1 VAQLDLKDV
10 QGLILRGY
18 KMMALRQFI
27 LRVDNVE
34 EGKAFVGR
42 LVGGGSDGTPQITT
56 ETNWT
61 HPPHYCL
68 NISFSFRGLG
78 AMGLSEDSL
87 NSFPDEFKEGAAARA
102 TVVGDTGEMAP
113 EHWIGELNS
122 PDAHV
127 LLTLFAQS
135 KEIIGEVSGT
145 LREGFARGGAF
156 KELSCQDGGMLEGF
170 VAHFGYRDGF
180 AQPTIA
186 GAPATGL
193 TDPQPQAKLGAFL
206 FGYPSQWDRFSYP
219 VPTPNELGHNG
230 SFLAYRILEQ
240 DCHGFETFLEDSA
253 AELGVDKELI
263 AAKLCGRWRN
273 GIPLALSPETDQPE
287 TPILEKDWNNFD
299 YAQSETWNGFDD
311 RKGVRCPIGS
321 HIRRANPR
329 GSKIAGNGNL
339 RRIVRRGLPYG
350 PPYDPANPTDGVE
363 RGLLGIFINVSLK
376 DQFEFIMKDW
386 INNGVFAPGLG
397 AGHDP
402 VLGHQDPQS
411 SKFSIPIE
419 QGPPRVL
426 KGFSSFI
433 KTRGGMYCFIP
444 SITAL
449 RFISGSG

>member
-1 VAQLDLKDV
+1 MAQLDLSDV

-18 KMMALRQFI
+18 KMMALRQFV
-27 LRVDNVE
+27 LRVDNLSA
-34 EGKAFVGR
+34 GRAFIGR
-42 LVGGGSDGTPQITT
+42 LVGGGGDGTPQITT
-56 ETNWT
+56 ESTWT
-61 HPPHYCL
+61 QSPRYCL
-68 NISFSFRGLG
+68 NISFSFTGLR
-78 AMGLSEDSL
+78 AMGLSEASL

-102 TVVGDTGEMAP
+102 PIVGDTGDMAP
-113 EHWIGELNS
+113 EHWIGGLNS
-122 PDAHV
+122 EEAHV
-127 LLTLFAQS
+127 LLTLFAQR
-135 KEIIGEVSGT
+135 EVIAELSDI
-145 LREGFARGGAF
+145 LREGFAGNGAF
-156 KELSCQDGGMLEGF
+156 TELSCQDGAMLEGF

-230 SFLAYRILEQ
+230 SFVAYRILEQ
-240 DCHGFETFLEDSA
+240 DCHGFETFLERSA
-253 AELGVDKELI
+253 ADLGVDKELI

-273 GIPLALSPETDQPE
+273 GIPLALSPETDQPDM
-287 TPILEKDWNNFD
+287 PIPEKDWNNFD

-329 GSKIAGNGNL
+329 GSRIAGNGNF

-350 PPYDPANPTDGVE
+350 PPYEPATPNDGVE
-363 RGLLGIFINVSLK
+363 RGLLGMFINVSLK

-386 INNGVFAPGLG
+386 MNNGSFAPGLG
-397 AGHDP
+397 ASRDP

-411 SKFSIPIE
+411 GIFTIPTD
-419 QGPPRVL
+419 QGPPKVL
-426 KGFSSFI
+426 KGFSSFV
-433 KTRGGMYCFIP
+433 KTRGSMYCFIP

-449 RFISGSG
+449 RFMSKG